1 MRLLSTVNIICS
13 DEVIHSAHE
22 YWPNPQLVCTQLRYK
37 SSSVGSSCGPGLNST
52 SPARRQKIFGAQ
64 RTLWS
69 SLWAIQIVNTVM
81 LSSSY
86 TVMWLSCDV
95 RVIVTCDCHVAFMQL
110 SCDVHGLSW
119 CLCDCH
125 VTFMWHSCGCCR
137 DVHVIVM
144 LCLCNCHV
152 TLPTVNIIC
161 SDKIIH
167 SAHEYWPNPQLVCT
181 QPRYKSSSVVVV
193 VVPG

>member
-69 SLWAIQIVNTVM
+69 SLWAIQTVNTVM

-95 RVIVTCDCHVAFMQL
+95 RVIVTCVISHMWCSWIVMMFMWL
-110 SCDVHGLSW
+110 SCDI
-119 CLCDCH
+119 H
-125 VTFMWHSCGCCR
+125 VTFVWLLSC